1 MKKNV
6 PFKGGKHKNNN
17 NHVIKCCKIFAV
29 YTIPKNVWQYAWVR
43 KSNWPFLIFES
54 NPLHSIALSGNEL
67 LSTLPS
73 AGKEKKT
80 AKNAPKCPQKWP
92 KINHEWNKKSGIMV
106 STFCPFEGQQ
116 VFTQQKCHYQSRIS
130 QGAGVPFH
138 LWFICFGNFRQ
149 QPDIYRRFGLLCVY
163 PSPSGVRWL
172 QGFLSQ
178 LQMSFLEADRGG
190 GWQMTKVE
198 GIICWQKFSFE
209 LKKFHLNGLNG

>member
-73 AGKEKKT
+73 AGKEKK
-80 AKNAPKCPQKWP
+80 QQ
-92 KINHEWNKKSGIMV
+92 NKKSGIMV

-130 QGAGVPFH
+130 QGAWVPFH

-190 GWQMTKVE
+190 GAGKWRRWKASYAD
-198 GIICWQKFSFE
+198 KN
-209 LKKFHLNGLNG
+209 LHLNWKNSIWMVWMGKMTIPRREVGCWVLK